1 MTKHV
6 TQRKIWKIGIF
17 AVLSLAIL
25 VSSSCKGSSDPDILA
40 NIIAQNLCGA
50 AVDIFMDDVYQFSVE
65 FAADETIYDVSFGTY
80 NLEARKKGEEA
91 VVYSDTIEITQS
103 LNYIVVIEGPSY
115 IVIENKYG
123 EFLDIYMNGTL
134 VGQVPDEGGRV
145 IPKVAF
151 GTHELAATRSVDGL
165 VVETFTLEV
174 EDVAE
179 YLWTIIKPATG

>member
-6 TQRKIWKIGIF
+6 IQRKTWKIGIF
-17 AVLSLAIL
+17 AVLSLALL
-25 VSSSCKGSSDPDILA
+25 VSSSCKSPSDPDIFA

-50 AVDIFMDDVYQFSVE
+50 AVD
-65 FAADETIYDVSFGTY
+65 
-80 NLEARKKGEEA
+80 A

-123 EFLDIYMNGTL
+123 ESLDIYMNGTRIGS
-134 VGQVPDEGGRV
+134 VADGGGRV
-145 IPKVAF
+145 ITKVTF
-151 GTHELAATRSVDGL
+151 GTHNLAATRSVDGV
-165 VVETFTLEV
+165 VVEELTLEV

-179 YLWTIIKPATG
+179 YLWTIIKPATD